1 LLTFHQ
7 IFTFKEY
14 DMNLGFV
21 PQFVV
26 DAGANIGFVGGVF

>member
-7 IFTFKEY
+7 IFTFS

-21 PQFVV
+21 PQFVVV